1 MSRAKEIK
9 EKLALQ
15 AKIQLSFSN
24 QSNKV
29 LNWLNGAENKD
40 DKGSSSKET
49 STDSTLIQKEQMDF
63 FKLPVMQLG
72 SGLNMD
78 NGIPN
83 NNHSEQEQ
91 SRHTDIHTVGEFI
104 KSDKKVQSLAKKKQY
119 KLNKP
124 HEQRTNNIHRIAKDD
139 TKAMISLKRKLKQQN
154 RENIKQNIINKEATN
169 SAGNASDSDSDSDND
184 ATKQKNTKKKVGLLF
199 LGKKRK

>member
-24 QSNKV
+24 QSDKV
-29 LNWLNGAENKD
+29 LNWLKD
-40 DKGSSSKET
+40 EIDEDSEPKDT
-49 STDSTLIQKEQMDF
+49 STIQKEQTDF
-63 FKLPVMQLG
+63 FKLPVMQIG

-78 NGIPN
+78 NDAPDVTDN
-83 NNHSEQEQ
+83 QQEENS

-104 KSDKKVQSLAKKKQY
+104 KSDKKVQSLSKKKQY

-124 HEQRTNNIHRIAKDD
+124 HEQRTNTIHRIAKDD

-154 RENIKQNIINKEATN
+154 RDSIKSSIADDKNLN
-169 SAGNASDSDSDSDND
+169 SDSDSDSD
-184 ATKQKNTKKKVGLLF
+184 ALQQKTRKKNVGLLF
-199 LGKKRK
+199 QGKKRK